1 MNFCYQGKEQQVT
14 DLKPSNIEG
23 SVCGYLYLSTKEM
36 LNLSFSLRNKSKA
49 GMALTAHVDYV
60 GLSYH
65 NLDFCNTITYQTQNF
80 EFQTARI
87 FTILRL

>member
-1 MNFCYQGKEQQVT
+1 MMNFCYQGQEQQVT

-23 SVCGYLYLSTKEM
+23 SACGYLYLSTSEM
-36 LNLSFSLRNKSKA
+36 LNLSLILRIKLKA

-65 NLDFCNTITYQTQNF
+65 NFDFCNTITYQTQNF
-80 EFQTARI
+80 GF
-87 FTILRL
+87 